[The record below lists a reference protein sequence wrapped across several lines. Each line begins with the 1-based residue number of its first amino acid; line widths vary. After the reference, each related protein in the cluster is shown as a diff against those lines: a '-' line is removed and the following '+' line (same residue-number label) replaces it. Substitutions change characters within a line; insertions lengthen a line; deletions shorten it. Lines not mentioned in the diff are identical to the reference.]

1 MYIVYG
7 IKNCDTVK
15 KALRWLD
22 ENRIQYTFHDFKT
35 KGASDDLLRQW
46 ADQVGWESLVN
57 KKGLTWKQLP
67 DHVKESITNK
77 KAAIALMTEKTSVIK
92 RPVIELNGKIVVQG
106 FDASEFKANLS

>member
-1 MYIVYG
+1 MYVVYG

-22 ENRIQYTFHDFKT
+22 EHQIQYTFHDFKS
-35 KGASDDLLRQW
+35 KGASDELLRRW
-46 ADQVGWESLVN
+46 SGQVGWEGLVN

-67 DHVKESITNK
+67 GDVKESIINEKT
-77 KAAIALMTEKTSVIK
+77 AIALMAEKTSVIK

-106 FDASEFKANLS
+106 FNEAEFKAILE